1 MIVIRYDDF
10 GVCMAKTGKK
20 ENKVRLFNI
29 NGHVGQDTQQNIIVA
44 NSDLNIPTRELKYN
58 IQNGKLNKDNIIS
71 EILYEVKQGETPI
84 LNIQYNSN
92 MEKPIVVTDDLAAL
106 KKSGIQTCFTF
117 GNYNAHNQTL
127 PYYNYWSPLLAQV
140 NHVFFANANDRANA
154 VTHRHVEQKR
164 TSYIP
169 YIPVTNLIESE
180 ILKRPP
186 NILVSGK
193 LPNKERLTEVMLA
206 TKELGKNTR
215 VIVASNPSSVDDVA
229 NIIATKFGINDPNQQ
244 LGIKLEVEEILKDKI
259 GGAKK
264 LEHYVSQLSQQFKK
278 DLNTAEINPIDIY
291 FDLSDPLRLQNIA
304 KQAKYTITQGGS
316 VENLTNGCIPLA
328 QGHGKRADI
337 VAEVKQRETVPGIN
351 NLTIKDMQENLNEYK
366 QENAKRITNTLQQV
380 ADERGVSTRQN
391 EVEHLLPEG
400 SKLTKLDYLYDED
413 DISNVLKASV
423 DQTKVSIITH
433 ASIEEK
439 SLLKETLDQAVYSD
453 LIANNKEA
461 VIIPLNTGHEHWV
474 SLAITKDKEGGIVF
488 TYNDPMGT
496 NIDPRV
502 DLVNMIKEVCPSAK
516 IVDLHTKQQQN
527 GKDCGAFV
535 VDNLIKM
542 AKGEAIL
549 TTEESKNIGTTLR
562 QAHAKTMDLEEV
574 KQKVNTIRKSINTYP
589 SRPTTSPPAIRNN
602 SRPREVCPIR

>member
-1 MIVIRYDDF
+1 
-10 GVCMAKTGKK
+10 MAKTGKK

-29 NGHVGQDTQQNIIVA
+29 NGHVGQETQQNIIVA
-44 NSDLNIPTRELKYN
+44 NFDLNIPTRELKYN

-71 EILYEVKQGETPI
+71 EILHEVKQGETPI

-92 MEKPIVVTDDLAAL
+92 MEKPIIDTNDLAAL
-106 KKSGIQTCFTF
+106 KKSGVQTCFTF
-117 GNYNAHNQTL
+117 GNYNAYNQTL
-127 PYYNYWSPLLAQV
+127 PYYNYWPPLLAQA
-140 NHVFFANANDRANA
+140 NHVFFANANDQIRAVA
-154 VTHRHVEQKR
+154 EKHVVQEK
-164 TSYIP
+164 TSHIQSMQ
-169 YIPVTNLIESE
+169 VSNLIESE

-193 LPNKERLTEVMLA
+193 LPNKERLTEVMFA
-206 TKELGKNTR
+206 AKELGKNTR
-215 VIVASNPSSVDDVA
+215 VIVASNPSSVDDMA
-229 NIIATKFGINDPNQQ
+229 SIIATKFGINDQNQQ

-264 LEHYVSQLSQQFKK
+264 LENYISQLSQQFQK
-278 DLNTAEINPIDIY
+278 DLNIAEINPVDIY

-337 VAEVKQRETVPGIN
+337 VAEVKQREAVPGIN
-351 NLTIKDMQENLNEYK
+351 SLTIKDMQENLNEYK

-391 EVEHLLPEG
+391 EVEHSLPEG

-413 DISNVLKASV
+413 DIGNVLKASV

-433 ASIEEK
+433 ASIGEE
-439 SLLKETLDQAVYSD
+439 SLLKETLYKAVYSD
-453 LIANNKEA
+453 LIVDNKEA

-474 SLAITKDKEGGIVF
+474 SLAITKDNEGGIVF

-496 NIDPRV
+496 DIDTRV
-502 DLVNMIKEVCPSAK
+502 DLVDMVKKVCPDAK
-516 IVDLHTKQQQN
+516 IVDLHTEQQQN
-527 GKDCGAFV
+527 DKDCGAFV

-562 QAHAKTMDLEEV
+562 QAHAKTMDLEKA
-574 KQKVNTIRKSINTYP
+574 KQKVNTIRKSMNTYP

-602 SRPREVCPIR
+602 SRPREVSPIR

>member
-10 GVCMAKTGKK
+10 GVRMAKTGKK

-29 NGHVGQDTQQNIIVA
+29 NGHVGQETQQNIIVA
-44 NSDLNIPTRELKYN
+44 NFDLNIPTRELKYN

-71 EILYEVKQGETPI
+71 EILHEVKQGETPI

-92 MEKPIVVTDDLAAL
+92 MEKPIIDTNDLAAL
-106 KKSGIQTCFTF
+106 KKSGVQTCFTF
-117 GNYNAHNQTL
+117 GNYNAYNQTL
-127 PYYNYWSPLLAQV
+127 PYYNYWPPLLAQA
-140 NHVFFANANDRANA
+140 NHVFFANANDQIRAVA
-154 VTHRHVEQKR
+154 EKHVVQEK
-164 TSYIP
+164 TSHIQSMQ
-169 YIPVTNLIESE
+169 VSNLIESE

-193 LPNKERLTEVMLA
+193 LPNKERLTEVMFA
-206 TKELGKNTR
+206 AKELGKNTR
-215 VIVASNPSSVDDVA
+215 VIVASNPSSVDDMA
-229 NIIATKFGINDPNQQ
+229 SIIATKFGINDQNQQ

-264 LEHYVSQLSQQFKK
+264 LENYISQLSQQFQK
-278 DLNTAEINPIDIY
+278 DLNIAEINPVDIY

-337 VAEVKQRETVPGIN
+337 VAEVKQREAVPGIN
-351 NLTIKDMQENLNEYK
+351 SLTIKDMQENLNEYK

-391 EVEHLLPEG
+391 EVEHSLPEG

-413 DISNVLKASV
+413 DIGNVLKASV

-433 ASIEEK
+433 ASIGEE
-439 SLLKETLDQAVYSD
+439 SLLKETLYKAVYSD
-453 LIANNKEA
+453 LIVDNKEA

-474 SLAITKDKEGGIVF
+474 SLAITKDNEGGIVF

-496 NIDPRV
+496 DIDTRV
-502 DLVNMIKEVCPSAK
+502 DLVDMVKKVCPDAK
-516 IVDLHTKQQQN
+516 IVDLHTEQQQN
-527 GKDCGAFV
+527 DKDCGAFV

-562 QAHAKTMDLEEV
+562 QAHAKTMDLEKA
-574 KQKVNTIRKSINTYP
+574 KQKVNTIRKSMNTYP

-602 SRPREVCPIR
+602 SRPREVSPIR

>member
-1 MIVIRYDDF
+1 
-10 GVCMAKTGKK
+10 MAKTGKK

-29 NGHVGQDTQQNIIVA
+29 NGHVGQETQQNIIVA
-44 NSDLNIPTRELKYN
+44 NFDLNIPTRELKYN

-71 EILYEVKQGETPI
+71 EILHEVKQGETPI

-92 MEKPIVVTDDLAAL
+92 MEKPIIDTNDLAAL

-117 GNYNAHNQTL
+117 GNYNAYNQTL
-127 PYYNYWSPLLAQV
+127 PYYNYWSPLLAQA
-140 NHVFFANANDRANA
+140 NHVFFANANDQIRAVA
-154 VTHRHVEQKR
+154 EKHVVQEK
-164 TSYIP
+164 TSHIQSMQ
-169 YIPVTNLIESE
+169 VSNLIESE

-193 LPNKERLTEVMLA
+193 LPNKERLTEVMFA
-206 TKELGKNTR
+206 AKELGKNTR
-215 VIVASNPSSVDDVA
+215 VIVASNPSSVDDMA
-229 NIIATKFGINDPNQQ
+229 SIIATKFGINDQNQQ

-264 LEHYVSQLSQQFKK
+264 LENYISQLSQQFQK
-278 DLNTAEINPIDIY
+278 DLNIAEINPVDIY
-291 FDLSDPLRLQNIA
+291 FDLSYPLRLQNIA

-337 VAEVKQRETVPGIN
+337 VAEVKQREAVLGIN
-351 NLTIKDMQENLNEYK
+351 SLTIKDMQENLNEYK

-391 EVEHLLPEG
+391 EVEHSLPEG

-413 DISNVLKASV
+413 DIGNVLKASV

-433 ASIEEK
+433 ASIGEE
-439 SLLKETLDQAVYSD
+439 SLLKDTLYKAVYSD
-453 LIANNKEA
+453 LIVDNKEA

-474 SLAITKDKEGGIVF
+474 SLAITKDNEGGIVF

-496 NIDPRV
+496 DIDTRV
-502 DLVNMIKEVCPSAK
+502 DLVDMVKKVCPDAK
-516 IVDLHTKQQQN
+516 IVDLHTEQQQN
-527 GKDCGAFV
+527 DKDCGAFV

-542 AKGEAIL
+542 VKGEAIL

-562 QAHAKTMDLEEV
+562 QTHAKTMDLEKA
-574 KQKVNTIRKSINTYP
+574 KQKVNTIRKSMNTYP

-602 SRPREVCPIR
+602 SRPREGSPIR

>member
-10 GVCMAKTGKK
+10 GVRMAKTSKK

-29 NGHVGQDTQQNIIVA
+29 NGHVGQETQQNIIVA
-44 NSDLNIPTRELKYN
+44 NFDLNIPTRELKYN

-71 EILYEVKQGETPI
+71 EILHEVKQGETPI

-92 MEKPIVVTDDLAAL
+92 MEKPIIDTNDLATL

-117 GNYNAHNQTL
+117 GNYNAYNQTL
-127 PYYNYWSPLLAQV
+127 PYYNYWSPLLAQA

-154 VTHRHVEQKR
+154 VTHGHVEQKR

-215 VIVASNPSSVDDVA
+215 VIVASNPSSVDDMA
-229 NIIATKFGINDPNQQ
+229 SIIATKFGINDQNQQ

-264 LEHYVSQLSQQFKK
+264 LENYISQLSQQFQK
-278 DLNTAEINPIDIY
+278 DLNIAEINPVDIY

-337 VAEVKQRETVPGIN
+337 VAEVKQREAVPGIN
-351 NLTIKDMQENLNEYK
+351 SLTIKDMQENLNEYK

-380 ADERGVSTRQN
+380 ADERGVSTKQN
-391 EVEHLLPEG
+391 KVEHSLPEG

-413 DISNVLKASV
+413 DIGNVLKASV

-433 ASIEEK
+433 ASIGEE
-439 SLLKETLDQAVYSD
+439 SLLKETLYKAVYSD
-453 LIANNKEA
+453 LIVDNKEA

-474 SLAITKDKEGGIVF
+474 SLAITKDNEGGIVF

-496 NIDPRV
+496 DIDTRV
-502 DLVNMIKEVCPSAK
+502 DLVDMVKKVCPDAK
-516 IVDLHTKQQQN
+516 IVDLHTEQQQN
-527 GKDCGAFV
+527 DKDCGAFV

-562 QAHAKTMDLEEV
+562 QAHAKTMDLEKA
-574 KQKVNTIRKSINTYP
+574 KQKVNTIRKSMNTYP

-602 SRPREVCPIR
+602 SRPREVSPIR

>member
-1 MIVIRYDDF
+1 
-10 GVCMAKTGKK
+10 MAKTGKK

-29 NGHVGQDTQQNIIVA
+29 NGYVGQSTQQNIIVA
-44 NSDLNIPTRELKYN
+44 NSYLNIPTRELKYN

-92 MEKPIVVTDDLAAL
+92 MEKPIVDINDLAAL

-117 GNYNAHNQTL
+117 SNYNAYNQTL
-127 PYYNYWSPLLAQV
+127 PYYNYWPPLLTQA
-140 NHVFFANANDRANA
+140 NHVFFTNDNDRDNA
-154 VTHRHVEQKR
+154 ITHRHIEQKR

-169 YIPVTNLIESE
+169 YIPVTNLVESE

-193 LPNKERLTEVMLA
+193 LPNKERLTEIMLA
-206 TKELGKNTR
+206 AKELENTR
-215 VIVASNPSSVDDVA
+215 VIVASNLASVDDVA
-229 NIIATKFGINDPNQQ
+229 NIITTKFGINDQNQQ

-278 DLNTAEINPIDIY
+278 DLNITEINPVDIY
-291 FDLSDPLRLQNIA
+291 FDLSDPLKLQNIA
-304 KQAKYTITQGGS
+304 KQAKYVVTQGGS

-337 VAEVKQRETVPGIN
+337 VAEVKQRETVLGIN
-351 NLTIKDMQENLNEYK
+351 SLTIKDMQENLNEYK

-380 ADERGVSTRQN
+380 ADERGVLTRKN
-391 EVEHLLPEG
+391 EVEHSLPEG

-413 DISNVLKASV
+413 DIGNVLKASV
-423 DQTKVSIITH
+423 NQTKVSIITH
-433 ASIEEK
+433 ASIGEE
-439 SLLKETLDQAVYSD
+439 SLLKDTLYQAVHSD

-474 SLAITKDKEGGIVF
+474 SLAITKDKEGAIVF
-488 TYNDPMGT
+488 TYNDPKGT
-496 NIDPRV
+496 DIDTRV
-502 DLVNMIKEVCPSAK
+502 DLVDMVKEVCPDAK
-516 IVDLHTKQQQN
+516 IVDLHTEQQQN
-527 GKDCGAFV
+527 DKDCGAFV

-549 TTEESKNIGTTLR
+549 TTEESKNIGSTLR
-562 QAHAKTMDLEEV
+562 QAHAKTIDLEQA
-574 KQKVNTIRKSINTYP
+574 KQKANTFRKSMNTYP

-602 SRPREVCPIR
+602 SRPRAVSPIR

>member
-10 GVCMAKTGKK
+10 GVRMAKTGKK

-29 NGHVGQDTQQNIIVA
+29 NGHVGQETQQNIIVA
-44 NSDLNIPTRELKYN
+44 NFDLNIPTRELKYN

-71 EILYEVKQGETPI
+71 EILHEVKQGETPI

-92 MEKPIVVTDDLAAL
+92 MEKPIIDTNDLAAL
-106 KKSGIQTCFTF
+106 KKSGVQTCFTF
-117 GNYNAHNQTL
+117 GNYNAYNQTL
-127 PYYNYWSPLLAQV
+127 PYYNYWPPLLAQT
-140 NHVFFANANDRANA
+140 NHVFFANANDQIRAVA
-154 VTHRHVEQKR
+154 EKHVAQEK
-164 TSYIP
+164 TSHIQSMQ
-169 YIPVTNLIESE
+169 VSNLIESE

-193 LPNKERLTEVMLA
+193 LPNKERLTEVMFA
-206 TKELGKNTR
+206 AKELGKNTR
-215 VIVASNPSSVDDVA
+215 VIVASNPSSVDDMA
-229 NIIATKFGINDPNQQ
+229 SIIATKFGINDQNQQ

-264 LEHYVSQLSQQFKK
+264 LENYISQLSQQFQK
-278 DLNTAEINPIDIY
+278 DLNIAEINPVDIY

-337 VAEVKQRETVPGIN
+337 VAEVKQREAVPGIN
-351 NLTIKDMQENLNEYK
+351 SLTIKDMQENLNEYK

-391 EVEHLLPEG
+391 EVEHSLPEG

-413 DISNVLKASV
+413 DIGNVLKASV

-433 ASIEEK
+433 ASIGEE
-439 SLLKETLDQAVYSD
+439 SLLKETLYKAVYSD
-453 LIANNKEA
+453 LIVDNKEA

-474 SLAITKDKEGGIVF
+474 SLAITKDNEGGIVF

-496 NIDPRV
+496 DIDTRV
-502 DLVNMIKEVCPSAK
+502 DLVDMVKKVCPDAK
-516 IVDLHTKQQQN
+516 IVDLHTEQQQN
-527 GKDCGAFV
+527 DKDCGAFV

-562 QAHAKTMDLEEV
+562 QAHAKTMDLEKA
-574 KQKVNTIRKSINTYP
+574 KQKVNTIRKSMNTYP
-589 SRPTTSPPAIRNN
+589 SRPTTSPPVIRNN
-602 SRPREVCPIR
+602 SRPREVSPIR